1 MVWKKRWPNSA
12 QSVQAQRPVRYK
24 FMWQVGVDVG
34 GTFTDVFAFERQSGR
49 LVSHKV
55 PSTPHDP
62 SVAIS
67 NALTLLKER
76 FAVEVEGMDQFCHGT
91 TVATNAL
98 IQRKGGRITLVTTG
112 GFKDLLTIGR
122 QVRPLIYDLQ
132 ADYPDPLIP
141 TEHRVEVHERIGPK
155 GEVLHELTDAE
166 IERVAGE
173 VAALQPD
180 GVAIC
185 LLFAFLNPSHEQ
197 RLRSALEERL
207 PGADLSTSHE
217 VQPVFREFER
227 FSTTV
232 LNTYLQPV
240 MSRYIHAV
248 DGIITHHAP
257 EAEIGINQSSGGLMT
272 VDQAAR
278 FPVRT
283 ALSGPA
289 AGVVGAIEAASRS
302 DVQAIITLDVG
313 GTSTDVALVRDAAV
327 PLSFA
332 RHVAGFPIRL
342 PSVDVNAVGAGGG
355 SLIEVGPDG
364 LMQVGPLSA
373 GADPGAAC
381 YGKGGTLPTVTDAN
395 LVLGR
400 LPEEIAGGDMHLDT
414 GLART
419 ALDAIARHFDVSVE
433 EAAVGA
439 LRIVASNMVRA
450 IRAVSVERGHDP
462 RQAVLVPYGGAGGLH
477 AIEVAEALGVTQ
489 VLVPPDPGIL
499 CARGLM
505 VADRSEVFLATR
517 RTRLEGDLSVLT
529 EMGQGLT
536 GQAEDWLSG
545 QRRPGTTEASADMRY
560 VGQNYELTI
569 DMPNGFKWLPEEL
582 DSIKQLFHAEHERAY
597 GHADPSMP
605 IELVSLRLTAR
616 VPAEPVDGAQ
626 APGQGKA
633 PASWPERHIWFTAE
647 ASESAKIVQ
656 REQMTTGESV
666 KGPAVIE
673 QADATTLVWPGWSAV
688 LDAAGNVML
697 EKTS

>member
-1 MVWKKRWPNSA
+1 
-12 QSVQAQRPVRYK
+12 
-24 FMWQVGVDVG
+24 MWQVGVDVG
-34 GTFTDVFAFERQSGR
+34 GTFTDVFACEVGTHR

-62 SVAIS
+62 SVAIA
-67 NALTLLKER
+67 NALDLLKTR
-76 FAVEVEGMDQFCHGT
+76 FSVEVGEIDQFCHGT

-98 IQRKGGRITLVTTG
+98 IQRKGGKIALVTTA

-141 TEHRVEVHERIGPK
+141 AADRVEVRERIGAK
-155 GEVLHELTDAE
+155 GEVLTELTDQE
-166 IERVAGE
+166 IERVAGA
-173 VAALQPD
+173 VAALEPD

-185 LLFAFLNPSHEQ
+185 LLFAFLNPEHEQ
-197 RLRSALEERL
+197 RLRAALERRL
-207 PGADLSTSHE
+207 PDADLSTSHE

-248 DGIITHHAP
+248 DGIIGNHAP
-257 EAEIGINQSSGGLMT
+257 SADIGINQSSGGLMT

-289 AGVVGAIEAASRS
+289 AGVVGAIEAAGRS
-302 DVQAIITLDVG
+302 GVGAIITLDVG
-313 GTSTDVALVRDAAV
+313 GTSTDVCLAREGSV

-355 SLIEVGPDG
+355 SLIHASPDG

-400 LPEEIAGGDMHLDT
+400 LPEEIASGDMHLDVA
-414 GLART
+414 LARR
-419 ALDAIARHFDVSVE
+419 ALEPVAKKFGVSVE

-489 VLVPPDPGIL
+489 ALVPPDPGIL

-517 RTRLEGDLSVLT
+517 RTNLDGDLSEIRKLHN
-529 EMGQGLT
+529 GLNEE
-536 GQAEDWLSG
+536 ADVWLSN
-545 QRRPGTTEASADMRY
+545 QRRAGTTEASADMRF
-560 VGQNYELTI
+560 VGQNYELSI
-569 DMPNGFKWLPEEL
+569 DVPGNFKWLPEQL

-597 GHADPSMP
+597 GHADAAMP
-605 IELVSLRLTAR
+605 IEIVSLRLTAR
-616 VPAEPVDGAQ
+616 VPAEPVQVRSAMPQSEARDE
-626 APGQGKA
+626 
-633 PASWPERHIWFTAE
+633 WPVRDIWFAATAAE
-647 ASESAKIVQ
+647 PAKVVW
-656 REQMTTGESV
+656 REQLAVGAEVT
-666 KGPAVIE
+666 GPAVIE
-673 QADATTLVWPGWSAV
+673 QADATTLVWPGWNAV
-688 LDAAGNVML
+688 LDEAGNVRL
-697 EKTS
+697 EKQS

>member
-1 MVWKKRWPNSA
+1 
-12 QSVQAQRPVRYK
+12 
-24 FMWQVGVDVG
+24 MWQVGVDVG
-34 GTFTDVFAFERQSGR
+34 GTFTDVFACESETRR

-62 SVAIS
+62 SVAIA
-67 NALTLLKER
+67 NALELLKSR
-76 FAVEVEGMDQFCHGT
+76 FAVDVAAIDQFCHGT

-98 IQRKGGRITLVTTG
+98 IQRKGGRIALITTA

-132 ADYPDPLIP
+132 ADYPNPLIP
-141 TEHRVEVHERIGPK
+141 AEDRIEVDERIGPK
-155 GEVLHELTDAE
+155 GEVLRELSDDE
-166 IERVAGE
+166 IDRVAE
-173 VAALQPD
+173 AVAALEPD

-185 LLFAFLNPSHEQ
+185 LLFAFLNPAHEQ
-197 RLRSALEERL
+197 RLRAALETRL
-207 PGADLSTSHE
+207 PDADLSTSHE
-217 VQPVFREFER
+217 VQPVFREYER

-240 MSRYIHAV
+240 MSGYIHAV
-248 DGIITHHAP
+248 DGIITSHAP
-257 EAEIGINQSSGGLMT
+257 AADIGINQSSGGLMT

-289 AGVVGAIEAASRS
+289 AGVVGAIEAAKRS
-302 DVQAIITLDVG
+302 GIDTIITLDVG
-313 GTSTDVALVRDAAV
+313 GTSTDVCLARVGTV

-355 SLIEVGPDG
+355 SLIAVGPDG

-373 GADPGAAC
+373 GADPGATC

-400 LPEEIAGGDMHLDT
+400 LPEEIAGGDMHLDAA
-414 GLART
+414 LARK
-419 ALDAIARHFDVSVE
+419 ALAPVAEQFGVSVE

-477 AIEVAEALGVTQ
+477 AIEVAEALGLTR

-517 RTRLEGDLSVLT
+517 RTSLEGDLSVLQRLAD
-529 EMGQGLT
+529 ELSGE
-536 GQAEDWLSG
+536 AETWLSA
-545 QRRPGTTEASADMRY
+545 QRRPGTTTASADMRF
-560 VGQNYELTI
+560 VGQNYELSI
-569 DMPNGFKWLPEEL
+569 DIPRNFNWLPDKI
-582 DSIKQLFHAEHERAY
+582 DSIKELFHAEHERAY
-597 GHADPSMP
+597 GHADAAMP
-605 IELVSLRLTAR
+605 IEIVSLRLTAR
-616 VPAEPVDGAQ
+616 VPAEPVEAMSVPNTTTGQEDWPSRQIWFASTSAEPAKVVWREHI
-626 APGQGKA
+626 APG
-633 PASWPERHIWFTAE
+633 AE
-647 ASESAKIVQ
+647 VA
-656 REQMTTGESV
+656 
-666 KGPAVIE
+666 GPAVIE
-673 QADATTLVWPGWSAV
+673 QADATTLVWPDWCARC
-688 LDAAGNVML
+688 DEAGNLIL
-697 EKTS
+697 EKRP

>member
-1 MVWKKRWPNSA
+1 
-12 QSVQAQRPVRYK
+12 
-24 FMWQVGVDVG
+24 MWQVGVDVG
-34 GTFTDVFAFERQSGR
+34 GTFTDVFACEVGTDR

-62 SVAIS
+62 SVAIA
-67 NALTLLKER
+67 NALDLLKTR
-76 FAVEVEGMDQFCHGT
+76 FSVEVEGIDQFCHGT

-98 IQRKGGRITLVTTG
+98 IQRKGGKIALVTTA

-141 TEHRVEVHERIGPK
+141 VEDRVEVRERIGAK
-155 GEVLHELTDAE
+155 GEVLTELSDQE
-166 IERVAGE
+166 IERVAAE
-173 VAALQPD
+173 VAALEPD

-185 LLFAFLNPSHEQ
+185 LLFAFLNPEHEQ
-197 RLRSALEERL
+197 RLRAALEKDL
-207 PGADLSTSHE
+207 PNADLSTSHE

-240 MSRYIHAV
+240 MSRYIHSV
-248 DGIITHHAP
+248 DGIITNHAP
-257 EAEIGINQSSGGLMT
+257 SADIGINQSSGGLMT

-289 AGVVGAIEAASRS
+289 AGVVGAIEAAGRS
-302 DVQAIITLDVG
+302 GIAAIITLDVG
-313 GTSTDVALVRDAAV
+313 GTSTDVCLAREGTV

-355 SLIEVGPDG
+355 SLIDVGPDG

-400 LPEEIAGGDMHLDT
+400 LPEEIASGDMHLDVA
-414 GLART
+414 LARK
-419 ALDAIARHFDVSVE
+419 AMEPVAEHFGVSVE

-477 AIEVAEALGVTQ
+477 AIEVAEALGLTQ

-517 RTRLEGDLSVLT
+517 RTSLDGDLSEIQKLHD
-529 EMGQGLT
+529 GLNKD
-536 GQAEDWLSG
+536 ADSWLSG
-545 QRRPGTTEASADMRY
+545 QRRAGTTEASADMRF
-560 VGQNYELTI
+560 VGQNYELSI
-569 DMPNGFKWLPEEL
+569 DVPSDFKWLPENL
-582 DSIKQLFHAEHERAY
+582 DSIRELFHAEHERAY
-597 GHADPSMP
+597 GHADAAMP
-605 IELVSLRLTAR
+605 IEIVSLRLTAR
-616 VPAEPVDGAQ
+616 VPAEPVQ
-626 APGQGKA
+626 VRSPTPQGE
-633 PASWPERHIWFTAE
+633 ASGDWPVRDIWFSATAAE
-647 ASESAKIVQ
+647 PAKVVW
-656 REQMTTGESV
+656 REQLVVGAAV
-666 KGPAVIE
+666 PGPAVIE
-673 QADATTLVWPGWSAV
+673 QADATTLVWPEWTAV
-688 LDAAGNVML
+688 LDDGGNVML
-697 EKTS
+697 EKQS

>member
-1 MVWKKRWPNSA
+1 
-12 QSVQAQRPVRYK
+12 
-24 FMWQVGVDVG
+24 MWQVGIDVG
-34 GTFTDVFAFERQSGR
+34 GTFTDVFARETDSGR

-62 SVAIS
+62 SVAIA
-67 NALTLLKER
+67 NALELLRAR
-76 FAVEVEGMDQFCHGT
+76 FEVEVEAIGQFCHGT

-98 IQRKGGRITLVTTG
+98 IQRKGGKIALVTTA

-141 TEHRVEVHERIGPK
+141 VEDRVEVKERIGAK
-155 GEVLHELTDAE
+155 GEVLTELSDEE
-166 IERVAGE
+166 IDRVAEE

-185 LLFAFLNPSHEQ
+185 LLFSFLNPTHER
-197 RLRSALEERL
+197 RLRAALEARL
-207 PGADLSTSHE
+207 PGTDLSTSHQ

-248 DGIITHHAP
+248 DGIIHDHAP
-257 EAEIGINQSSGGLMT
+257 SADIGINQSSGGLMT
-272 VDQAAR
+272 VENAAR

-289 AGVVGAIEAASRS
+289 AGVVGAIEAASQS
-302 DVQAIITLDVG
+302 GIGAIITLDVG
-313 GTSTDVALVRDAAV
+313 GTSTDVCLAQDGTV

-355 SLIEVGPDG
+355 SLIHVGPDG
-364 LMQVGPLSA
+364 LMLVGPLSA

-395 LVLGR
+395 LALGR
-400 LPEEIAGGDMHLDT
+400 LPEEIASGDIHLDV
-414 GLART
+414 GLARRSLEPV
-419 ALDAIARHFDVSVE
+419 AAQFGVSVE

-462 RQAVLVPYGGAGGLH
+462 RRAVLVPYGGAGGLH
-477 AIEVAEALGVTQ
+477 AIEVAEALGLTK

-517 RTRLEGDLSVLT
+517 RTNLDGDLSTLQT
-529 EMGQGLT
+529 LH
-536 GQAEDWLSG
+536 AELWEEAGNWLSR
-545 QRRPGTTEASADMRY
+545 QRGAGTTEASADMRFI
-560 VGQNYELTI
+560 GQNYELPI
-569 DMPNGFKWLPEEL
+569 DIPNDFKWLPEQL
-582 DSIKQLFHAEHERAY
+582 DSIKQLFHTEHERAY
-597 GHADPSMP
+597 GHADTSMP
-605 IELVSLRLTAR
+605 IEIVSLRLTAR
-616 VPAEPVDGAQ
+616 VPAEPMQTGNTAQ
-626 APGQGKA
+626 KSAAPDE
-633 PASWPERHIWFTAE
+633 WPQREIWFTA
-647 ASESAKIVQ
+647 ASAERAKVVW
-656 REQMTTGESV
+656 REQMTVGAAV
-666 KGPAVIE
+666 AGPAVIE
-673 QADATTLVWPGWSAV
+673 QADATTLVWPGWSAM
-688 LDAAGNVML
+688 LDDAGNLML
-697 EKTS
+697 ENTP

>member
-1 MVWKKRWPNSA
+1 
-12 QSVQAQRPVRYK
+12 
-24 FMWQVGVDVG
+24 MWQVGVDVG
-34 GTFTDVFAFERQSGR
+34 GTFTDVFASERQSGR

-67 NALTLLKER
+67 NALKLLKER
-76 FAVEVEGMDQFCHGT
+76 FDVEVEAIDQFCHGT

-98 IQRKGGRITLVTTG
+98 IQRKGGKIALITTA

-132 ADYPDPLIP
+132 ADYPAPLIP
-141 TEHRVEVHERIGPK
+141 AEHRVEVHERIGPK
-155 GEVLHELTDAE
+155 SEVLSDLTDE
-166 IERVAGE
+166 EVSRVAE
-173 VAALQPD
+173 KVAELQPD

-185 LLFAFLNPSHEQ
+185 LLFAFLNPGHEQ
-197 RLRSALEERL
+197 RLRSALGARL
-207 PGADLSTSHE
+207 PGVDLSTSHE

-232 LNTYLQPV
+232 LNSYLQPV

-248 DGIITHHAP
+248 DGIITEHAP
-257 EAEIGINQSSGGLMT
+257 AADIGINQSSGGLMT

-289 AGVVGAIEAASRS
+289 AGVVGAIEAAGRS
-302 DVQAIITLDVG
+302 GVKAIITLDVG
-313 GTSTDVALVRDAAV
+313 GTSTDVCLVRDGAV

-364 LMQVGPLSA
+364 LMRVGPLSA

-381 YGKGGTLPTVTDAN
+381 YGKGGSLPTVTDAN

-400 LPEEIAGGDMHLDT
+400 LPEEIAGGDMHLDIA
-414 GLART
+414 LARE
-419 ALDAIARHFDVSVE
+419 ALDPIARHFDVSVE

-489 VLVPPDPGIL
+489 VVVPPDPGIL

-517 RTRLEGDLSVLT
+517 RTRLEGDLSALHQ
-529 EMGQGLT
+529 MGQGLAE
-536 GQAEDWLSG
+536 QAESWLAG
-545 QRRPGTTEASADMRY
+545 QRRPGATQASADMRY

-569 DMPNGFKWLPEEL
+569 DMPHDFRWLPDEL

-605 IELVSLRLTAR
+605 IELVSLRFTAR
-616 VPAEPVDGAQ
+616 VPAEPVKGAS
-626 APGQGKA
+626 A
-633 PASWPERHIWFTAE
+633 PAQNNAPSSWPERPVWFTAE
-647 ASESAKIVQ
+647 AAESAKVAR
-656 REQMTTGESV
+656 REQLAAGVSV
-666 KGPAVIE
+666 PGPAVIE
-673 QADATTLVWPGWSAV
+673 QADATTLVWPGWTAV
-688 LDAAGNVML
+688 LDETGNVML
-697 EKTS
+697 EKA

>member
-1 MVWKKRWPNSA
+1 
-12 QSVQAQRPVRYK
+12 
-24 FMWQVGVDVG
+24 MWQVGVDVG
-34 GTFTDVFAFERQSGR
+34 GTFTDVFACETGTQR

-62 SVAIS
+62 SVAIA
-67 NALTLLKER
+67 NALELLKSR
-76 FAVEVEGMDQFCHGT
+76 FAVDVGAIDQFCHGT

-98 IQRKGGRITLVTTG
+98 IQRKGGKIALVTTA

-141 TEHRVEVHERIGPK
+141 AEDRVEVHERIGSK
-155 GEVLHELTDAE
+155 GEVLSELSDDE
-166 IERVAGE
+166 IDRVAGE

-185 LLFAFLNPSHEQ
+185 LLFAFLNPAHEQ
-197 RLRSALEERL
+197 RLRAALEARL
-207 PGADLSTSHE
+207 PDADLSTSHE
-217 VQPVFREFER
+217 VQPVFREYER

-248 DGIITHHAP
+248 DGIIASHAP
-257 EAEIGINQSSGGLMT
+257 KADIGINQSSGGLMT

-289 AGVVGAIEAASRS
+289 AGVVGAIEAAKRS
-302 DVQAIITLDVG
+302 DIDTIITLDVG
-313 GTSTDVALVRDAAV
+313 GTSTDVCLARGGTV

-355 SLIEVGPDG
+355 SLIGVGPDG

-400 LPEEIAGGDMHLDT
+400 LPEEIAGGDMHLDVS
-414 GLART
+414 LARK
-419 ALDAIARHFDVSVE
+419 ALAPVAEQFGVSIE

-477 AIEVAEALGVTQ
+477 AIEVAEALGLTQ

-517 RTRLEGDLSVLT
+517 RTSLEGDLTVL
-529 EMGQGLT
+529 QGLS
-536 GQAEDWLSG
+536 EDLASEAKTWLSS
-545 QRRPGTTEASADMRY
+545 QRRTGTTAASADMRF
-560 VGQNYELTI
+560 VGQNYELSI
-569 DMPNGFKWLPEEL
+569 DIPNGFNWLPEQI
-582 DSIKQLFHAEHERAY
+582 DSIIELFHAEHERAY
-597 GHADPSMP
+597 GHADAAMP
-605 IELVSLRLTAR
+605 MEVVSLRLTAR
-616 VPAEPVDGAQ
+616 VPAEPVETANVPPESEAPEDWPHRDIWFGSGAAEPAQ
-626 APGQGKA
+626 VVWRDQLAPG
-633 PASWPERHIWFTAE
+633 AE
-647 ASESAKIVQ
+647 LA
-656 REQMTTGESV
+656 
-666 KGPAVIE
+666 GPAVIE
-673 QADATTLVWPGWSAV
+673 QADATTLVWPGWSA
-688 LDAAGNVML
+688 LCDEAGNLVL
-697 EKTS
+697 EQRA

>member
-1 MVWKKRWPNSA
+1 
-12 QSVQAQRPVRYK
+12 
-24 FMWQVGVDVG
+24 MWQVGVDVG
-34 GTFTDVFAFERQSGR
+34 GTFTDVFASERQSGR

-67 NALTLLKER
+67 NGLTLLKER
-76 FAVEVEGMDQFCHGT
+76 FGVEVEAIDQFCHGT

-98 IQRKGGRITLVTTG
+98 IQRKGGKIALITTA

-141 TEHRVEVHERIGPK
+141 AEHRFEVRERVGPK
-155 GEVLHELTDAE
+155 GEVLHELSDQE
-166 IERVAGE
+166 IDRVAEE

-185 LLFAFLNPSHEQ
+185 LLFSFLNPSHEQ
-197 RLRSALEERL
+197 RLRRALEARV
-207 PGADLSTSHE
+207 PAADLSTSHE

-240 MSRYIHAV
+240 MSRYINAV
-248 DGIITHHAP
+248 DGIITQHAP
-257 EAEIGINQSSGGLMT
+257 AADIGINQSSGGLMT

-289 AGVVGAIEAASRS
+289 AGVVGAIEAAGRS
-302 DVQAIITLDVG
+302 GIKAIITLDVG
-313 GTSTDVALVRDAAV
+313 GTSTDVCLVRDGQV

-395 LVLGR
+395 LALGR
-400 LPEEIAGGDMHLDT
+400 LPEEIAGGDMHLDVA
-414 GLART
+414 LARA
-419 ALDAIARHFDVSVE
+419 ALEPIAGHFNVSVE
-433 EAAVGA
+433 EAAVGS

-477 AIEVAEALGVTQ
+477 AIEVAEALGLTQ

-517 RTRLEGDLSVLT
+517 RTRLEGDLSPLR
-529 EMGQGLT
+529 EMGQGL
-536 GQAEDWLSG
+536 ADRASEWLSA

-569 DMPNGFKWLPEEL
+569 DMPPDFNWLPEEL

-616 VPAEPVDGAQ
+616 VPAEPVSGASASAQ
-626 APGQGKA
+626 ESAPL
-633 PASWPERHIWFTAE
+633 SWPERPIWFTAE
-647 ASESAKIVQ
+647 AAEPAKVVQ
-656 REQMTTGESV
+656 REQLAAGQGIS
-666 KGPAVIE
+666 GPAVIE
-673 QADATTLVWPGWSAV
+673 QADATALVWPGWTAK
-688 LDAAGNVML
+688 LDDAGNVML
-697 EKTS
+697 EKVT